1 MPTEEATNSTE
12 PNDEAKSAY
21 DAFIANLWR
30 LKNEDRAQREGQPDF
45 KIKEQE
51 VSLTQ
56 VSNTGT
62 FSLIAKED
70 FYFAPQLKKL
80 LTGLDLGERRS
91 LVPVKQETLQK
102 VMNVTVV
109 YQDAIEFE
117 AKEIDFTWEVTNVT
131 DRQIDFKLYF
141 NESTLVSNSEADK
154 HSVKVE
160 IEQSLL
166 FYSA

>member
-1 MPTEEATNSTE
+1 MT
-12 PNDEAKSAY
+12 
-21 DAFIANLWR
+21 
-30 LKNEDRAQREGQPDF
+30 
-45 KIKEQE
+45 
-51 VSLTQ
+51 
-56 VSNTGT
+56 NTGT

-80 LTGLDLGERRS
+80 LTGLDLGERRN